1 MLHHM
6 RNALWTYQGI
16 VVMFVILLCVGWL
29 SRYAKNKIKS
39 YYYAKFEHEI
49 DKENNDEVLVYY
61 EKRHL
66 IDVIT
71 LGLYMAVIWVY
82 LFTIQFDFGFL
93 SIAVGATILTFQPVI
108 RSLIGYLV
116 ITTKYHIGDTIHIGD
131 TQWDIIGIKLLYTI
145 VSSKN
150 DLNEHTGEVHHI
162 NNSTFLFKT
171 CIKSDLRWSGISKN
185 IISIYYNSEV
195 FHQNFPELLE
205 LLRSYLHDKL
215 PVRNIEECGMY
226 KSYIGHKF
234 KLNSG
239 YDDSGRLK
247 ITLGYLDTFANVRTS
262 NEEIITFI
270 EQIKIS

>member
-1 MLHHM
+1 MLQYIPSH
-6 RNALWTYQGI
+6 QGI
-16 VVMFVILLCVGWL
+16 IITIIILGCISWC
-29 SRYAKNKIKS
+29 SRYAKNKIKL
-39 YYYAKFEHEI
+39 YYYTKFEHEI

-66 IDVIT
+66 VDVVT
-71 LGLYMAVIWVY
+71 LGLYMAVIGIY
-82 LFTIQFDFGFL
+82 LFTIQFNFGFL

-150 DLNEHTGEVHHI
+150 DLSEHTGEIHHI

-171 CIKSDLRWSGISKN
+171 CIKSDLKWSSISKN
-185 IISIYYNSEV
+185 IISIYYSAEV
-195 FHQNFPELLE
+195 FRQSFPELLE